1 MISETHKARLLEC
14 SKTFDR
20 APFNLIGDGLPV
32 IAIKIYSGNYD
43 AYTLDID
50 LNAIDTRG
58 TLLNTIESF
67 SNGRTL
73 GAIWQD
79 LPDTLDEKI
88 KARRRIDYYKLN
100 FIERIKL
107 IDSDPYL
114 GDSNGV
120 EIESEILTLFPEL
133 AFQQTDEHLKITI
146 HLPHT
151 Y

>member
-1 MISETHKARLLEC
+1 MISETHKARLLAC

-32 IAIKIYSGNYD
+32 IALQIYNGNFD
-43 AYTLDID
+43 AYTLTMD
-50 LNAIDTRG
+50 LEKVDARG
-58 TLLNTIESF
+58 TLLNSIETF
-67 SNGRTL
+67 ANGRIR
-73 GAIWQD
+73 GAVWQD